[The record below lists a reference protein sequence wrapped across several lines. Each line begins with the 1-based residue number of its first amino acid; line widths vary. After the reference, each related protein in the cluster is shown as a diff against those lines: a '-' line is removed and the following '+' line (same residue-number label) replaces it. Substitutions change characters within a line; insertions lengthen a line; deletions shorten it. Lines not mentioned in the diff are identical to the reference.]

1 MLLLKRPNLVVNS
14 HDVPGPKY
22 TMWATVNAMRGMT
35 ASDLLNEIV
44 RWNRAAREQEETQ
57 LLNVVINC
65 HGREDGGLAI
75 GGKGSGAFVDS
86 QNVNIFSVL
95 KKRNLGT
102 IWLVACQAAAGVQ
115 GKRFCQLLATNTGC
129 RVIASDEDQW
139 VEAWGAWRL
148 GVVPGSRNQIDEY
161 EGKVFCFWADGT
173 SGEIDPHEDIDT
185 ILD

>member
-22 TMWATVNAMRGMT
+22 TMWATVNAVRGMT
-35 ASDLLNEIV
+35 ASDLVNEIV
-44 RWNRAAREQEETQ
+44 RANRAALEQEETH

-65 HGREDGGLAI
+65 HGLEGGGLAI
-75 GGKGSGAFVDS
+75 GGKGTGVVVDS
-86 QNVNIFSVL
+86 SNVGSFSVL
-95 KKRNLGT
+95 KKRNVGT
-102 IWLVACQAAAGVQ
+102 IWLVACGAAEGAD
-115 GKRFCQLLATNTGC
+115 GKRFCQLLATSSGC
-129 RVIASDEDQW
+129 EVVAADVDQY

-148 GVVPGSRNQIDEY
+148 AVVPGSRNQIDEF
-161 EGKVFCFWADGT
+161 EGTVFSFRANGT